1 LSDLESAISTPG
13 AGALSVDDV
22 RGGRYLFYAAI
33 GIQVGTGHRYGF
45 VRQVDPHRV
54 ARQGFLTTIFGQ
66 EGLQRLDDPIFVFEE
81 GFDVLVAPS
90 EIAILRLE
98 SFNRLF
104 ADLAPIMA
112 AAEPNA
118 RIVAAVLPTM
128 DAVSVSALASF
139 AATRA
144 SVARRLQRLA
154 RPGAM
159 PTVSAQ
165 QLRVAMKK
173 HGLDPRLLLTNSKI
187 VFGEENVLVFL
198 DMMEQLYY
206 ETDFG

>member
-1 LSDLESAISTPG
+1 
-13 AGALSVDDV
+13 
-22 RGGRYLFYAAI
+22 
-33 GIQVGTGHRYGF
+33 
-45 VRQVDPHRV
+45 
-54 ARQGFLTTIFGQ
+54 
-66 EGLQRLDDPIFVFEE
+66 VFEE